1 MKKRKVYKLAS
12 SMTTGIL
19 FILLII
25 MAMAVISAKASGGE
39 PKLFGHQLK
48 VVLSGSMEPT
58 IKTGSIIA
66 VKPIGDASNLKEDD
80 IITFV
85 QQDESIVTHRIINV
99 VKNGEHTLYETKGDN
114 NQDPDSELVSPQNVL
129 AVYSGFTIPYL
140 GYFVDFAKTSTG
152 AAILL
157 IVPGLI
163 LIGYSILLF
172 YQVIREIEK
181 LKGKEMEQTTNL

>member
-1 MKKRKVYKLAS
+1 
-12 SMTTGIL
+12 
-19 FILLII
+19 
-25 MAMAVISAKASGGE
+25 MAVISAKASGGE